1 MTSRRFLSALALSLA
16 SGTLPLVAQGIA
28 HPDHHEFEAALFAP
42 FRSEGSTEART
53 FKIAFQFPDAK
64 ATTFGSWRL
73 ELLSP
78 KGEVV
83 RSWYGETLMAHG
95 LGQRSVA
102 WDGRDARGRRLAAGF
117 YTLRLAAA
125 PLTETEYRSAT
136 GATAEVRV
144 RGRLATA
151 GSELEMQEQ
160 TLMIG
165 SVPAPKMQ
173 AHRPLRLGHQ
183 DAQQDARSQSRMEA
197 LVAAPAG
204 LPYTI
209 LLGNM
214 HSQTSH
220 SDGGT
225 AVASCGGAEVPQGGT
240 TGPAGAF
247 EMMRVQAG
255 GDFLLASEHNHMY
268 DGSTS
273 ENTSADTVA
282 AKALWQSGADA
293 AAAYR
298 AANPAF
304 LALYGTEWGVI
315 SNGGHMN
322 LLNPDGL
329 ATWEH
334 GAGGALTGHF
344 EVPKSDYA
352 AMYAL
357 MKQRGWVGQ
366 FNHPKITTQFIIGGV
381 DLAYDANGAEVMALC
396 EVMNTLAFSTNTTET
411 ETGRSFYTATWDKLL
426 ERGYKVAPSSDQ
438 DNHCANYGLSYT
450 NRTGVLLPTGTPLTV
465 QSFVDAVKARRVFA
479 TMDKTGQLVLTANDH
494 IMGETFASSGPLT
507 LTAAYASTSGQ
518 TVSRVQFFEGVPG
531 RNGAVTQLFE
541 GADTTTITPVE
552 GDHFYYAVVTQA
564 NGDLLWSAPVWV
576 TQSGNPATLG
586 ASISAPSV
594 DVTVASGTAV
604 SFVGSAMGTGT
615 LTNAWTFGDGGSATG
630 TSAAHTFTN
639 TGATAT
645 ALTVTFAVTDA
656 TGTATATRLIT
667 VNPASTINTTPTLT
681 APANQ
686 STTDGV
692 AVGPLAFTV
701 GDAESAAA
709 TLTVSATSS
718 NPTLLPVSAITLGG
732 TDAARSLS
740 LAPVAG
746 QTGATTVTLT
756 VQDPQ
761 GMTTSAAF
769 TLTVDPTPVPGQ
781 GGLLIS
787 QYYEGAASDKWIEL
801 TNTSGA
807 SINLASPQRYLALFA
822 NAAADAPDGV
832 APTSSQILSG
842 TLAPGQSL
850 LFKNSAAVN
859 PTYAVGTVS
868 GALSFNGD
876 DLMILTT
883 ATGTTAWA
891 NRTDVVGNGTT
902 WGADTSLVRKATIP
916 TPNVIYTPSEWT
928 AFMLAAVDGAASE
941 TTERLGVHVT
951 TTPASTVTASITT
964 PSADTTSPSG
974 ATVVLTGTGTSTA
987 PGATLSYA
995 WAFGDGAT
1003 GTGASVNH
1011 VYTND
1016 TPAYVVRT
1024 LTLTVGDGSASTAT
1038 ATRFI
1043 TVNPAPDTQAPLV
1056 AATESGTL
1064 GTITLSATA
1073 SDNRAVSN
1081 VTFWVD
1087 GVQVGSDA
1095 TAPYSLSLD
1104 STTLINGSHSLIV
1117 KATDAAGNEG
1127 VSLPVA
1133 FTINNPDI
1141 VAPTVTA
1148 AEGGTTGT
1156 ITLSAIASDNVGV
1169 TQVAF
1174 YVDGVLK
1181 GSDTTAPFSMTLEA
1195 LTLTNG
1201 THSLMAKAS
1210 DAAGNIGSSTSLPFT
1225 ISNPIVATERILNG
1239 GFESGATS
1247 WTQTTGVI
1255 TSSTT
1260 QAAHSGSWKAWL
1272 GGKGVINTT
1281 YAYQQVAIPGTATS
1295 ASLSFW
1301 LHIDTTETT
1310 TATAY
1315 DKLTVLVQNTSGTT
1329 LATLATYS
1337 NLNKN
1342 PGYIQKTFDLSAYK
1356 GQTLRLKFN
1365 AVEDSS
1371 LKTSFVVDDVSL
1383 LVK

>member
-1 MTSRRFLSALALSLA
+1 MNSRRFLSALALSLA
-16 SGTLPLVAQGIA
+16 SGTLPLAAQAIA

-42 FRSEGSTEART
+42 FRSEGNTEART

-83 RSWYGETLMAHG
+83 RAWYGETLLAHG
-95 LGQRSVA
+95 LGQRSLA
-102 WDGRDARGRRLAAGF
+102 WDGRDARGRRLAVGF

-125 PLTETEYRSAT
+125 PLTETEYRGAT

-144 RGRLATA
+144 RERLASA
-151 GSELEMQEQ
+151 GADLEMQEQ

-165 SVPAPKMQ
+165 RVPAPKVQ
-173 AHRPLRLGHQ
+173 PRQPLRVGHQ
-183 DAQQDARSQSRMEA
+183 ETHHPTKPKDRMEA

-209 LLGNM
+209 FLGNL
-214 HSQTSH
+214 HSQTNH
-220 SDGGT
+220 SDGGMAVT
-225 AVASCGGAEVPQGGT
+225 ACGGAETPQGGT
-240 TGPAGAF
+240 VDPSGAF

-282 AKALWQSGADA
+282 AKALWESGADA

-298 AANPAF
+298 TAHPAF

-329 ATWEH
+329 ANWEH

-366 FNHPKITTQFIIGGV
+366 FNHPKLTGQFIVGGSE
-381 DLAYDANGAEVMALC
+381 LGYDANGVEVMALC

-411 ETGRSFYTATWDKLL
+411 ETGRSFYTLTFDKLL
-426 ERGYKVAPSSDQ
+426 ERGFKVAPTSDQ

-450 NRTGVLLPTGTPLTV
+450 NRTGVLLPTGATLTI
-465 QSFVDAVKARRVFA
+465 QSFLDAVKARRVFA
-479 TMDKTGQLVLTANDH
+479 TMDKTGQLVLTANGH
-494 IMGETFASSGPLT
+494 VMGETFANSGPLI
-507 LTAAYASTSGQ
+507 LTAAHASTSGQ

-541 GADTTTITPVE
+541 GADTTTITPVD

-564 NGDLLWSAPVWV
+564 NGDQLWSAPVWV

-586 ASISAPSV
+586 ASISAPSG
-594 DVTVASGTAV
+594 DVTVASGTSV
-604 SFVGSAMGTGT
+604 SFVGSGTGTGTGT
-615 LTNAWTFGDGGSATG
+615 LTNAWTFGDGGSAFG
-630 TSAAHTFTN
+630 TSAAHTFIN

-645 ALTVTFAVTDA
+645 AFTVTFAVTDA
-656 TGTATATRLIT
+656 TGTATATRLVT
-667 VNPASTINTTPTLT
+667 VNPAAATNTAPTLT

-692 AVGPLAFTV
+692 AIGPLAFTV

-718 NPTLLPVSAITLGG
+718 NPTLLPVSGITLSGS
-732 TDAARSLS
+732 DAARNLS
-740 LAPVAG
+740 LAPIAG
-746 QTGATTVTLT
+746 QTGAATVTLT

-761 GMTTSAAF
+761 GLTTSAAF

-787 QYYEGAASDKWIEL
+787 QYYEGASSDKWIEL
-801 TNTSGA
+801 TNTSA
-807 SINLASPQRYLALFA
+807 AAINLASPQRYLALFA

-832 APTSSQILSG
+832 APTSSQILNG

-859 PTYAVGTVS
+859 PAYAVGTVS

-876 DLMILTT
+876 DLVILTT

-916 TPNVIYTPSEWT
+916 APNITFTPAEWT
-928 AFMLAAVDGAASE
+928 AFTLAAVNGAASG
-941 TTERLGVHVT
+941 TTERLGVHV
-951 TTPASTVTASITT
+951 
-964 PSADTTSPSG
+964 
-974 ATVVLTGTGTSTA
+974 
-987 PGATLSYA
+987 
-995 WAFGDGAT
+995 
-1003 GTGASVNH
+1003 
-1011 VYTND
+1011 
-1016 TPAYVVRT
+1016 
-1024 LTLTVGDGSASTAT
+1024 
-1038 ATRFI
+1038 I
-1043 TVNPAPDTQAPLV
+1043 TVNPAPDTEAPLV
-1056 AATESGTL
+1056 AATESGTQ
-1064 GTITLSATA
+1064 GAITLSATA
-1073 SDNRAVSN
+1073 SDNVAVAN

-1087 GVQVGSDA
+1087 GVPVGSDA

-1104 STTLINGSHSLIV
+1104 STTLINGSHSLIA
-1117 KATDAAGNEG
+1117 KAMDAAGNEG
-1127 VSLPVA
+1127 VSIPVA
-1133 FTINNPDI
+1133 FTINNPI
-1141 VAPTVTA
+1141 VA
-1148 AEGGTTGT
+1148 AE
-1156 ITLSAIASDNVGV
+1156 L
-1169 TQVAF
+1169 
-1174 YVDGVLK
+1174 
-1181 GSDTTAPFSMTLEA
+1181 
-1195 LTLTNG
+1195 
-1201 THSLMAKAS
+1201 
-1210 DAAGNIGSSTSLPFT
+1210 
-1225 ISNPIVATERILNG
+1225 ILNG
-1239 GFESGATS
+1239 GFESGAAS

-1255 TSSTT
+1255 TNATT
-1260 QAAHSGSWKAWL
+1260 QAAHGGTWKAWL
-1272 GGKGVINTT
+1272 GGKGVLNTT
-1281 YAYQQVAIPGTATS
+1281 YATQQLALPGTTTTAT
-1295 ASLSFW
+1295 LSFW
-1301 LHIDTTETT
+1301 LHIDTAETT
-1310 TATAY
+1310 RTRAY
-1315 DKLTVLVQNTSGTT
+1315 DKLTVLVQNASGST

-1342 PGYIQKTFDLSAYK
+1342 TGYFQKTFDLSAFK
-1356 GQTLRLKFN
+1356 GQAIRLKFN
-1365 AVEDSS
+1365 VVEDRS
-1371 LKTSFVVDDVSL
+1371 LKTSFVIDDVSL
-1383 LVK
+1383 LVE